1 MSVQTPP
8 RLLNLAGKSLLR
20 DEALAITA
28 LECLPAELF
37 PPLFME
43 AFSGG
48 HRESLKAMVH
58 AWPFAHLPLG
68 GLMREPQL
76 ETLKA
81 AFDGLDILLAEK
93 VRPRRSKLQV
103 LDLRNTRQD
112 FWRMWSAPRDQAC
125 SPVGHVTM
133 PRGRMKQP
141 SAPLEVFIDL
151 CLGNGAPDPFLTYL
165 FSWAKCREGPLHL
178 CCKRLKIFTVP
189 MGTIREVLALVRL
202 DCIQAVEVNCN
213 WTLSTLG
220 MFASYLGQ
228 MRNVQFLSLAHIHI
242 LAEEEE
248 EQKQHVSQFTC
259 QFLRLQHLRRLYM
272 ESPSFLE
279 GHLDHLLRC
288 LQTPLETL
296 CITNCLL
303 TESDLIHLSQCP
315 NLRRLKDLDLSGV
328 RMTGFSPEPLR
339 ALLEEVTA
347 TLQDLDLIYC
357 GMVDSQVEA
366 IMPVLSRCHQLRTL
380 SISGNLLS
388 LATVEKLLRHTARL
402 SSLSMELYPPPLESY
417 SAGGALELGRLGQI
431 RDELREILRDLGQP
445 RTIWLSTS
453 PCPHCGNKIFYDV
466 EPILCPCDNP
476 A

>member
-8 RLLNLAGKSLLR
+8 RLLNLAVKSLLR
-20 DEALAITA
+20 DEALAIAA

-58 AWPFAHLPLG
+58 AWPFGHLPLG

-103 LDLRNTRQD
+103 LDLRNTGQD
-112 FWRMWSAPRDQAC
+112 FWSMWSGPRDQVC
-125 SPVGHVTM
+125 SPVGLVTV
-133 PRGRMKQP
+133 PSCKMKQP
-141 SAPLEVFIDL
+141 SAPLKVFTDL
-151 CLGNGAPDPFLTYL
+151 CLSSRAPDRFLTYL
-165 FSWAKCREGPLHL
+165 LSWAKWREGPLHL
-178 CCKRLKIFTVP
+178 CCKKLKIFAVP
-189 MGTIREVLALVRL
+189 MKTVRKVLALVRL
-202 DCIQAVEVNCN
+202 DCIQAVEVNCS

-228 MRNVQFLSLAHIHI
+228 MRNVRFLSLAHIHI

-248 EQKQHVSQFTC
+248 EQKQYVSQFTC
-259 QFLRLQHLRRLYM
+259 QFFRLQHLRRFYM
-272 ESPSFLE
+272 ESPSFLK
-279 GHLDHLLRC
+279 GRLDQLLRC

-296 CITNCLL
+296 CITNCPL
-303 TESDLIHLSQCP
+303 TESDLIHLSRCP

-328 RMTGFSPEPLR
+328 RLTGFSPEPLR
-339 ALLEEVTA
+339 ALLEEVAA

-357 GMVDSQVEA
+357 GMVDSQAEA

-380 SISGNLLS
+380 GISGNLLS
-388 LATVEKLLRHTARL
+388 VATVEKLLRHTAQLR
-402 SSLSMELYPPPLESY
+402 SLSLELYPAPLESY
-417 SAGGALELGRLGQI
+417 SAEGALEMGRLGQI
-431 RDELREILRDLGQP
+431 RDELTGILRDLGQP

-466 EPILCPCDNP
+466 EPILCPCDNL